1 MLPGR
6 FTVSEGPICT
16 WCCPSVGFLTAFQL
30 EESGLSPL
38 NGQGLKQAGY
48 IQRVAAL

>member
-1 MLPGR
+1 MR
-6 FTVSEGPICT
+6 FKLKHVQTDLKSST
-16 WCCPSVGFLTAFQL
+16 GFLTAFRL
-30 EESGLSPL
+30 EESGQSPL